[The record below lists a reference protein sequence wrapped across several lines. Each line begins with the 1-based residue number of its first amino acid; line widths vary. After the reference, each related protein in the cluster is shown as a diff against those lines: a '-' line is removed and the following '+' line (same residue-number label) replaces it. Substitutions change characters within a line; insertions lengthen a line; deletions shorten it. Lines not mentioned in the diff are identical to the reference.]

1 MGIIF
6 HQTGVNLVRF
16 ISGCASELSAVIL
29 PTKRAVREF
38 IGFRQ
43 GTSAAPDLFTY
54 EEFFNSLP
62 DTGEYIAAEKFIKNL
77 FLREA
82 VSNIKDSE
90 KIMKNDFEY
99 IKDITM
105 LESFIDDL
113 GSFYREVAA
122 GQVDFDRLKRF
133 SVYTEYYNH
142 ISILEEIWKRY
153 IELLHQNGFTDI
165 AMLKAAGDIK
175 KITKYNDIYLAAS
188 GFLTDFETGAIKKL
202 SDMCSFHIVAEKSRI
217 PKKMEM
223 ILKRVVP
230 ELKSVAVAEDKVHAN
245 IEVKRFSTKSAMAGW
260 IIRTVRYE
268 YYHNAVPLN
277 NIRVVLPDESMA
289 DMLRVFDREMFN
301 FANGFRLDESVYY
314 SYIKALYDLNENR
327 TADLYG
333 SVYLIKLLNHPF
345 SNSRTG
351 RALLSKIY
359 KDGMPAFSISDQDL
373 KALSLNRFSRIYH
386 SELITLQNVAKE
398 LLEILRERSKEY
410 EKHNPPVDYRKAAET
425 LFDELERLSI
435 LNEKFVALKSS
446 GANIL
451 RYILKR
457 LKSIRFPDA
466 GIGRVKVIGMLE
478 ARLLEQDVVI
488 IPSLNDGILPKQIK
502 KELFLNSVIRKECG
516 LPVTTDREELQ
527 QYYFRS
533 IIRSSKTAYLAY
545 LEGDG
550 LSMSKFLSDI
560 IQTYDLKV
568 ETDNMMIN
576 YVTGKDRIVAK
587 QLKAPADKIEKNDL
601 IMEKLRTMKFSAYAI
616 DSYRKCPYQFYLR
629 YIKGIPKKSSFDDY
643 PFELGNIVHSALAEL
658 YKDGKTINN
667 ETVLRKRFSAIFG
680 RIKDE
685 NKIIGCDPSYRIKAD
700 YFLYKIENSDF
711 FHNEASCA
719 ADKIIAEPEF
729 SSSIDAGSAGEVKF
743 IGRADRINLYR
754 DHFEIIDYKT
764 GNIGRYSAAGKNYSV
779 QLPVYGFVMRNRYAL
794 ECSGLFYYD
803 LNNFKKID
811 FGNANAAWTTSELIE
826 QVMKEIKTVIE
837 EIFDRS
843 RPFAKI
849 ERHCAFCDYR
859 AVCRKYAD

>member
-1 MGIIF
+1 MGIIL
-6 HQTGVNLVRF
+6 HQTDINLVRF
-16 ISGCASELSAVIL
+16 ISGYASESSAVIL
-29 PTKRAVREF
+29 PTKRAIREF
-38 IGFRQ
+38 IGLRH

-54 EEFFNSLP
+54 EEFFNSLT

-82 VSNIKDSE
+82 VSGIKDSE

-142 ISILEEIWKRY
+142 ISILEEIQKRY

-175 KITKYNDIYLAAS
+175 KITKYDDIYLAAS

-202 SDMCSFHIVAEKSRI
+202 SDMCSFHIVAEKSEI

-223 ILKRVVP
+223 ILKRVAP
-230 ELKSVAVAEDKVHAN
+230 ELKSAAEDKIHAN
-245 IEVKRFSTKSAMAGW
+245 IEVRRFSTKSAMAGW

-268 YYHNAVPLN
+268 YYHNAVPPD
-277 NIRVVLPDESMA
+277 NIKVVLPDESMA
-289 DMLRVFDREMFN
+289 DMLRIFDREMFN
-301 FANGFRLDESVYY
+301 FANGFGLDESVYY

-327 TADLYG
+327 TAGLYG

-351 RALLSKIY
+351 RALLSRIY
-359 KDGMPAFSISDQDL
+359 KDGMPACSLSDQDL
-373 KALSLNRFSRIYH
+373 ETLSLNRFNRIYY
-386 SELITLQNVAKE
+386 SELITLQNTAKE
-398 LLEILRERSKEY
+398 LLEILREYSKEY

-446 GANIL
+446 GANML

-502 KELFLNSVIRKECG
+502 KGLFLNSVIRKECG

-533 IIRSSKTAYLAY
+533 IIRSSKTAHLAY

-550 LSMSKFLSDI
+550 LSVSKFLSDI
-560 IQTYDLKV
+560 MLAYDLKA
-568 ETDNMMIN
+568 ETGNMMIN
-576 YVTGKDRIVAK
+576 YVTGKERITAK
-587 QLKAPADKIEKNDL
+587 QLKAPADKIEKNDVIL
-601 IMEKLRTMKFSAYAI
+601 KKLRTMKFSAYAI

-629 YIKGIPKKSSFDDY
+629 YIKEIHKKSSFDDY
-643 PFELGNIVHSALAEL
+643 PFALGNIVHSALAEL
-658 YKDGKTINN
+658 YADGKIIND
-667 ETVLRKRFSAIFG
+667 EAVLRKRFSAIFG
-680 RIKDE
+680 RIEDE
-685 NKIIGCDPSYRIKAD
+685 NKIISCDPSYRIKAD

-711 FHNEASCA
+711 FYNEASCT
-719 ADKIIAEPEF
+719 ADKIITEPEF

-743 IGRADRINLYR
+743 IGRADRIDLYR

-764 GNIGRYSAAGKNYSV
+764 GNISRYSAAGKNYSV
-779 QLPVYGFVMRNRYAL
+779 QLPVYGFAMQNRYAL

-811 FGNANAAWTTSELIE
+811 FGNANADWTTAELIE
-826 QVMKEIKTVIE
+826 QVMKEVKAAIE
-837 EIFDRS
+837 EIFDIS
-843 RPFAKI
+843 RPFKKI

>member
-1 MGIIF
+1 MGVIF
-6 HQTGVNLVRF
+6 HQTDINPVRF
-16 ISGCASELSAVIL
+16 ISGYASESSAVIL

-38 IGFRQ
+38 IGLRYD
-43 GTSAAPDLFTY
+43 TSEAPDLFTY

-62 DTGEYIAAEKFIKNL
+62 DTGEYIAAEKFIRNL

-82 VSNIKDSE
+82 VSSIKDSK

-142 ISILEEIWKRY
+142 IGILEEIQKRY

-165 AMLKAAGDIK
+165 AMLKTVGDIK
-175 KITKYNDIYLAAS
+175 KIKKYNDIYLAAS

-202 SDMCSFHIVAEKSRI
+202 SDICSFHIVAEKSRI
-217 PKKMEM
+217 PKKMEL

-230 ELKSVAVAEDKVHAN
+230 ELKSVTEDKVHAN

-268 YYHNAVPLN
+268 YYHNAVPPD
-277 NIRVVLPDESMA
+277 NIRVVLPDESAA
-289 DMLRVFDREMFN
+289 DMLRIFDREMFN

-327 TADLYG
+327 TAGLYG
-333 SVYLIKLLNHPF
+333 SAYLIKLLNHPF
-345 SNSRTG
+345 SNNRTG

-359 KDGMPAFSISDQDL
+359 KDDVPVCDLSDQDL
-373 KALSLNRFSRIYH
+373 KTLSLNRFSRIYH
-386 SELITLQNVAKE
+386 SELITLQDTAKE
-398 LLEILRERSKEY
+398 LLEMLKERSKEY

-435 LNEKFVALKSS
+435 LNKKFVVLKSS
-446 GANIL
+446 GANML

-550 LSMSKFLSDI
+550 LSVSKFLSDI
-560 IQTYDLKV
+560 MQAYDLKA
-568 ETDNMMIN
+568 ETGNMMIN
-576 YVTGKDRIVAK
+576 YVTGKESIAAK
-587 QLKAPADKIEKNDL
+587 QLKAPVDKIEKNDA
-601 IMEKLRTMKFSAYAI
+601 IMEKIRTMKFSSQAI
-616 DSYRKCPYQFYLR
+616 DSYRRCPYRFYLR
-629 YIKGIPKKSSFDDY
+629 YIKGIHKKSSFDDY
-643 PFELGNIVHSALAEL
+643 PFELGNIVHRALAEL
-658 YKDGKTINN
+658 YRDGKTIND
-667 ETVLRKRFSAIFG
+667 EAVLRKQFSAVFDEIANED
-680 RIKDE
+680 RI
-685 NKIIGCDPSYRIKAD
+685 ISFDPSYRIKAD
-700 YFLYKIENSDF
+700 YFLYKIENSEF
-711 FHNEASCA
+711 FHNEASCT
-719 ADKIIAEPEF
+719 ADKIVTELKF
-729 SSSIDAGSAGEVKF
+729 RSSIDTDSAGKVEF
-743 IGRADRINLYR
+743 IGRVDRIDLYN

-764 GNIGRYSAAGKNYSV
+764 GNINRYSAAGKNYSI
-779 QLPVYGFVMRNRYAL
+779 QLPVYGFAMQNRYAL

-803 LNNFKKID
+803 LNNFKKTD
-811 FGNANAAWTTSELIE
+811 FGNTNADWITGELIE
-826 QVMKEIKTVIE
+826 RVMKEIKAVIE
-837 EIFDRS
+837 EIFDIS
-843 RPFAKI
+843 MPFSKI
-849 ERHCAFCDYR
+849 ERHCDFCDYK
-859 AVCRKYAD
+859 AICRK